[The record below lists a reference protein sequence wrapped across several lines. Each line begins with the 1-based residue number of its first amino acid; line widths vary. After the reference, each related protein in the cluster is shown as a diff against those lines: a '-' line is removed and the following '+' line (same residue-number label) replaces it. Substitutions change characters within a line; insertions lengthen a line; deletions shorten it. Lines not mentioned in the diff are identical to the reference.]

1 MLIESDTV
9 LPGHPL
15 PDQPVRLTEPT
26 LYAVLRGEAQITAS
40 GATHQIT
47 SNTALWVPAGSL
59 VAIQPGPGTIVLP
72 VPALPSASAG
82 PTQVAVEPHHLTG
95 LLHEFSCA
103 LGHLEGTRSSGVE
116 VRVAEPTSV
125 APPPTPGS
133 QELQDLAELLADD
146 PELSVA
152 DAVDAA
158 ITGWSVRTVQRRFN
172 SETGMTLSAWVRHA
186 RISTAAELI
195 AHGRSIEWVAH
206 RVGYQSVAGFTR
218 GFTDLTG
225 LTPGQWRRDSQARTS
240 APSLGTATAPP
251 VPAGELR
258 VPGAWERRTHRT
270 WSRVNGSHIAVW
282 AADGPSQVTVG
293 ERSLTL
299 RPGEA
304 VILPAGVRNDVR
316 IPPGSILLPIGFRSG
331 SSGAIGAPLQPANL
345 GSWGTQRALDTVESM
360 LAAYTDVGTTGVAP
374 ERGFDAVLTES
385 QRHPVDA
392 GDAMMAALSSVVS
405 REGLTEGADVAAALG
420 VSERT
425 IRSIVLERTGEPF
438 AAWLRQS
445 RMTRART
452 RLTAGESASDI
463 SRTLG
468 YAHLPAFSRAFR
480 AVHGTGPSSVGPLKL
495 RPTHASLPP
504 RTPAPASAPT

>member
-9 LPGHPL
+9 LPGQAIPN
-15 PDQPVRLTEPT
+15 QPARLAEPT
-26 LYAVLRGEAQITAS
+26 LYAVLRGEARITAS
-40 GATHQIT
+40 GTTHRVA
-47 SNTALWVPAGSL
+47 SKTALWVAAGSL
-59 VAIQPGPGTIVLP
+59 VAIHPTPGTIVLP
-72 VPALPSASAG
+72 VPALPSGQAS
-82 PTQVAVEPHHLTG
+82 PTQVSVEPHHLTG
-95 LLHEFSCA
+95 LLHEFSCT
-103 LGHLEGTRSSGVE
+103 LGHLEGTRSSAVE
-116 VRVAEPTSV
+116 VRAAEPSSV
-125 APPPTPGS
+125 APPPTPTS
-133 QELQDLAELLADD
+133 QELQNLAELLADD

-158 ITGWSVRTVQRRFN
+158 VTGWSVRTVQRRFT

-218 GFTDLTG
+218 GFTELTG
-225 LTPGQWRRDSQARTS
+225 LTPGQWRRDSQAPPRTLS
-240 APSLGTATAPP
+240 NTAASPITW
-251 VPAGELR
+251 GELR
-258 VPGAWERRTHRT
+258 VPGTWERRTHRT

-282 AADGPSQVTVG
+282 AADGLSQVTVG
-293 ERSLTL
+293 ARSLTL

-304 VILPAGVRNDVR
+304 VILPAGVRNDVQ

-345 GSWGTQRALDTVESM
+345 GSWGTQSALDTVESM
-360 LAAYTDVGTTGVAP
+360 LAAYTGVGTTGVAP
-374 ERGFDAVLTES
+374 ERGFDAVLNES

-392 GDAMMAALSSVVS
+392 GDAMMAALSSLVS
-405 REGLTEGADVAAALG
+405 REGLTEGAEVAAALG

-425 IRSIVLERTGEPF
+425 IRRIVLEHTGEPF

-452 RLTAGESASDI
+452 RLTAGESASEI
-463 SRTLG
+463 SRNLG

-480 AVHGTGPSSVGPLKL
+480 AVHGTGPSSVGSVRLGPA
-495 RPTHASLPP
+495 RPSLPP
-504 RTPAPASAPT
+504 QTPAPASAPM